1 MPDKR
6 RIYPEAFKREAVRLV
21 TDQGSG
27 VAEAARQ
34 RGLHASLLGR
44 WQRAVEHTMH
54 GACPGH
60 GRGSLDQEAGY
71 RLRAENRRLRMEREI
86 FTKALG
92 FFASESK

>member
-27 VAEAARQ
+27 VAEAAHN

-44 WQRAVEHTMH
+44 WKRAGEQTMN
-54 GACPGH
+54 GAFPGKE
-60 GRGSLDQEAGY
+60 RGSLDQEEVY
-71 RLRAENRRLRMEREI
+71 RLREENRRLRMERDM
-86 FTKALG
+86 FKTALRL
-92 FFASESK
+92 FNSR